1 MENEYFGFQK
11 IKPGPPFTELASFDP
26 SIATA
31 LANAI
36 VPEHYDIDLYRQEIF
51 PPHINTTSVILR
63 NRTDPA
69 TLVWDGNP
77 DGSEIVDYP
86 LFKFYEPLFNPI
98 FKIIESRFHISNY
111 GAMMVKLPAGQNVG
125 VHRDKGNYREFCS
138 RLHIP
143 LQTHPDVIMSCG
155 DSEIHMEL
163 GKIYEINNTRW
174 KHGVVNPSSV
184 DRIHLIVDVF
194 GSMRSSFKPL
204 A

>member
-1 MENEYFGFQK
+1 MEEEYFGFHK
-11 IKPGPPFTELASFDP
+11 IKPGPPFTVLADFDPELAHTF
-26 SIATA
+26 AK
-31 LANAI
+31 AI
-36 VPEHYDIDLYRQEIF
+36 KQEHYDIDLYRQEIF
-51 PPHINTTSVILR
+51 PPHINTKSIFLR
-63 NRTDPA
+63 NRTDPE
-69 TLVWDGNP
+69 TLLWDGNP

-86 LFKFYEPLFNPI
+86 LLDYYKSYFDPI
-98 FKIIESRFHISNY
+98 LKVIESRFLITNY

-155 DSEIHMEL
+155 ESEIHMEV

-184 DRIHLIVDVF
+184 DRVHLIVDVF
-194 GSMRSSFKPL
+194 GSLRSSFKP
-204 A
+204 AA